1 MSYKINQKKIAQN
14 TISLYIRMGF
24 TMLVSFFTTRIVLQ
38 VLGVEDYGLNNLV
51 GSIVSLLSFINGSMG
66 TAVQRFY
73 SIEIG
78 KKNEEK
84 LSKIFG
90 TGLYIHI
97 IVALITV
104 VIAEIFAIFFL
115 NKLNIPPTRM
125 ATAHLVFQI
134 SVVSLALN
142 IINVP
147 YSALLRARE
156 EFSKMAIIDII
167 QAVLRLLI
175 LFPLFYATFDKLIIF
190 SILNLF
196 ITIYY
201 VGAITFTARKYN
213 ECKVQIC
220 RDKQL
225 INEML
230 KFVSLLLITVLAS
243 LFRDKGIVIF
253 INLFFGLAINA
264 AYAIAIQIMHL
275 VSTFVSNF
283 KQSVVPQLM
292 SAYGAN
298 DINSV
303 NVLVNLGTKI
313 TFVLMLI
320 ISLPLMIE
328 INTIL
333 DLWLE
338 STPQYT
344 SNLVIL
350 ALININI
357 SSFTYFMYQG
367 VHATGKI
374 TYQQTYMSIL
384 YILNIITIYIAFK
397 FGYSFYSAFYVTIF
411 YSCIQCIIN
420 VYFAHKYFE
429 YKVHKFINIVIR
441 CFTCIVPI
449 VTVLLYIQKNIPE
462 SFTRIIISIFVTI
475 ICSILLGYKVILNN
489 KEQKLCID
497 FIAQIKQKKKNK
509 FKTN

>member
-1 MSYKINQKKIAQN
+1 MSYEINKKKIAHN
-14 TISLYIRMGF
+14 TVSLYIRMGF

-78 KKNEEK
+78 KKNETR
-84 LSKIFG
+84 LSRIFG

-104 VIAEIFAIFFL
+104 IIAEIFAIFFL
-115 NKLNIPPTRM
+115 DQLNIPPNRLI
-125 ATAHLVFQI
+125 TAHWVFQI
-134 SVVSLALN
+134 SIVSLALN

-175 LFPLFYATFDKLIIF
+175 LFPLFYATFDKLIIY

-201 VGAITFTARKYN
+201 VGAITYTAKKYK
-213 ECKVQIC
+213 ECNSLIC
-220 RDKQL
+220 KDKQL

-283 KQSVVPQLM
+283 KQSIVPQLM

-303 NVLVNLGTKI
+303 NVLVNLGTKV
-313 TFVLMLI
+313 TFILMLI
-320 ISLPLMIE
+320 ISLPIMIE
-328 INTIL
+328 VNTIL

-384 YILNIITIYIAFK
+384 YILNIITIYISFK
-397 FGYSFYSAFYVTIF
+397 LGYSFYSAFYVTIF
-411 YSCIQCIIN
+411 FSFIQCIIN
-420 VYFAHKYFE
+420 VYFAHKYFGYE
-429 YKVHKFINIVIR
+429 IPQFMNIVTR
-441 CFTCIVPI
+441 CITCTVPI
-449 VTVLLYIQKNIPE
+449 VTILLCIQKNIPE
-462 SFTRIIISIFVTI
+462 SFIRIFFSLFTTI
-475 ICSILLGYKVILNN
+475 ICSILLGYKVILNK
-489 KEQKLCID
+489 KEQQLCIE
-497 FIAQIKQKKKNK
+497 FITQLKQNK
-509 FKTN
+509 